1 LQSAFTEGFPASG
14 LALRE
19 ASTGKPIKTKIKNMI
34 TKKEE
39 LEIITETIGK
49 LGEKSYLG
57 PWLSSIRFELES
69 AIRSDLVPEISLRDT
84 RDQCER
90 LIADAN
96 RQAVSMLA
104 RAENQVAEKEKE
116 AKALINRAR
125 EKVLETHKALVSL
138 AMNSL

>member
-1 LQSAFTEGFPASG
+1 
-14 LALRE
+14 
-19 ASTGKPIKTKIKNMI
+19 MI